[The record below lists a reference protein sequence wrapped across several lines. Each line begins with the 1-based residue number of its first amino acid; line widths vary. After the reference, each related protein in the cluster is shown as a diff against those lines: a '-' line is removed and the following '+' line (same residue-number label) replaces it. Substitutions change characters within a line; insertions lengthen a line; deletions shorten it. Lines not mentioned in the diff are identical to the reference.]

1 MIFAQLFNKNIL
13 QNDIAGDSMDKK
25 KLKKIKKTLNDL
37 RSKPNN
43 IRSKELIKL
52 AKSLGRRLFKRG
64 HEPTYVSNLLPRSYP
79 ISIPNHPGAMPRFTA
94 ENILDQL
101 EQDIF
106 ALENS
111 IEEKRI

>member
-1 MIFAQLFNKNIL
+1 L

>member
-1 MIFAQLFNKNIL
+1 M
-13 QNDIAGDSMDKK
+13 QNDIAGDIMDSKR
-25 KLKKIKKTLNDL
+25 LKKIKKTLNDL

-64 HEPTYVSNLLPRSYP
+64 HEPNYLSDLLPRSRP
-79 ISIPNHPGAMPRFTA
+79 ISIPNHPGAMARFTA

-106 ALENS
+106 DLEES